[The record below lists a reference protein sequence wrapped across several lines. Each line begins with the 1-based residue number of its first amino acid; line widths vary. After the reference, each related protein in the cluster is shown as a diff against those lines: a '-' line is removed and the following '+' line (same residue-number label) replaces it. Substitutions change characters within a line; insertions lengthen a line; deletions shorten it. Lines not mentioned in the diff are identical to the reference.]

1 MGTFPPVCVCLCVC
15 TLSHVR
21 LFATLW
27 TVACQ
32 TPLSI
37 GFFRQECWSRLPFPS
52 PEDLPHTRTEAGSPA
67 LLADSLPFEPPMG
80 NNLLIWEYLY
90 ISILSTE

>member
-37 GFFRQECWSRLPFPS
+37 GFFSQEYWSGLLFPPPGDFPDLGVEPTS
-52 PEDLPHTRTEAGSPA
+52 PESPA
-67 LLADSLPFEPPMG
+67 LQEDSLSAKPLGKPIFPA
-80 NNLLIWEYLY
+80 NDL
-90 ISILSTE
+90 